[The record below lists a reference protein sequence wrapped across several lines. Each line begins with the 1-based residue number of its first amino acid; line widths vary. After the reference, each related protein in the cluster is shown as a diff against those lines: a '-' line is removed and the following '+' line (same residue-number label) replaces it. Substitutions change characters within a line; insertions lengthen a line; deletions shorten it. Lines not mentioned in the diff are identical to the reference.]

1 MNYQKHYDQLIESR
15 KLLNRKKSKD
25 EYFERHHISP
35 RCIGGS
41 EEISNF
47 ILLTPRE
54 HYIAHWLL
62 WKALRISKLAYAF
75 RAIAINLKDKR
86 RLTSKQYERAKLA
99 IKQGDISEETR
110 EKMRNRIFTKET
122 REKISN
128 ALKGKSRSEETKN
141 KIANTLTGRKRS
153 PEEILNMKNAI
164 RPLPV
169 WVKDKKKILNTKK
182 YKEVNAEKA

>member
-1 MNYQKHYDQLIESR
+1 MDYQKHYNQLIESR

-62 WKALRISKLAYAF
+62 WKALRISKLAHAF

-86 RLTSKQYERAKLA
+86 RLTSKQYERARK
-99 IKQGDISEETR
+99 IFSECR
-110 EKMRNRIFTKET
+110 KGTKHT
-122 REKISN
+122 
-128 ALKGKSRSEETKN
+128 EETK
-141 KIANTLTGRKRS
+141 KLIS
-153 PEEILNMKNAI
+153 
-164 RPLPV
+164 
-169 WVKDKKKILNTKK
+169 
-182 YKEVNAEKA
+182 EKGVA